1 MSLLPVGS
9 RGLPLGVKAAL
20 LSSVSHCP
28 LAWAYLLSW
37 TWGRAPVTHY
47 LGNFGQGRGF
57 PEPQPSRM

>member
-1 MSLLPVGS
+1 MSLPVGAVVC
-9 RGLPLGVKAAL
+9 LGVKAAL

-47 LGNFGQGRGF
+47 LGNFGQGGASQSLMTF
-57 PEPQPSRM
+57 LRM